1 MMLILKHFE
10 QWNWRPG
17 WCLLLV
23 VAIVQ
28 LMVAAPTFALTW
40 ERQDA
45 TIDAAPGQELVEAAF
60 PFRNATDRPIRI
72 TRIRS
77 SCGCTTASLDDRL
90 IQPNPRNEHETLT
103 ARFTLGDRVGQQ
115 VKRITVYTD
124 HPVTTLTLRVNIP
137 HVLRPQPAL
146 LIWRPPAPRA
156 PGPTATCPDRR
167 ACGSRVG

>member
-1 MMLILKHFE
+1 MMSIRKHFE
-10 QWNWRPG
+10 QWPPPPSRTV
-17 WCLLLV
+17 LLV